1 MFKDVLK
8 TGDDSQ
14 CEKTN
19 LSKIFYRISITLSF
33 WAYSFEQS
41 IKLLLNFKK
50 VSCKYYKK
58 LI

>member
-19 LSKIFYRISITLSF
+19 LSKIFYRISMTLSF
-33 WAYSFEQS
+33 
-41 IKLLLNFKK
+41 
-50 VSCKYYKK
+50 
-58 LI
+58 